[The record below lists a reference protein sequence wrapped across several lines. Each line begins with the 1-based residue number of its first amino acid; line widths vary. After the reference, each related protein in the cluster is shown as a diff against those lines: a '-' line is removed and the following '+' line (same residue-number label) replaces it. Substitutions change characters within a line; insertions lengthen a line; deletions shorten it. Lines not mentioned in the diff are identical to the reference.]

1 METELITNEEGLRP
15 NNDFGPFSLIMIF
28 SIIDAVLVGCGFMWI
43 HDTYLPT
50 WWIIGGF
57 VGASWAIAGLCA
69 IGLIAGSIVHIIQ
82 YFTLKRIRRKGL
94 KSLKGHTIQQPISK
108 QN

>member
-1 METELITNEEGLRP
+1 METELITNEEDLRP
-15 NNDFGPFSLIMIF
+15 NNDFGPFSLLMIF
-28 SIIDAVLVGCGFMWI
+28 SIIDAVLVGCGFMWV

-57 VGASWAIAGLCA
+57 VGASWVIAIVCA
-69 IGLIAGSIVHIIQ
+69 IGLVAGTIVHTIQ
-82 YFTLKRIRRKGL
+82 CFTLRIIRRKGL

>member
-1 METELITNEEGLRP
+1 METELITNEEDLRP

-50 WWIIGGF
+50 WWIIGGL
-57 VGASWAIAGLCA
+57 VGTSWTIAALCA
-69 IGLIAGSIVHIIQ
+69 TGLVAGTIVHIIQ
-82 YFTLKRIRRKGL
+82 CFTLKRIRRKGV